1 MGNYDFSSLPDR
13 RGTDS
18 LKWEESSS
26 LPMWVADMDFAVAP
40 AIEKAIRDR
49 AAFPSFGYTI
59 YNDDFLDSYRSFW
72 KDVYDYGFK
81 REDMLFAWGVI
92 PIVSSSVKAF
102 SKEGEKVVIL
112 TPVYHIF
119 FHSVEN
125 NNREVLEV
133 PLKRVDHDYEIPW
146 EELEKAF
153 ADPKATV
160 CLFCNPHNP
169 IGKIWSKE
177 ELHKVA
183 ELALKYNV
191 TVVSDEIHGPL
202 TDPDSSYIPYFKAH
216 EEAYKKGVMAI
227 SPTKSFSL
235 AGLQTAM
242 AVVPDKKNN
251 ELLSAQLNRDEVN
264 EGNAFSYIAAIAAF
278 RDSRDWLKE
287 CREYLY
293 NNKEEVKRFLKEE
306 LPELWV
312 SECKATYLMWINI
325 EATGLD
331 ADSFTKLLDKECA
344 LRVSS
349 GSVFKG
355 DGDKFIRLNVA
366 TSLDNV
372 KEGLHRLKKGYEL
385 AKERK

>member
-1 MGNYDFSSLPDR
+1 MGKYDFSSLPNR

-18 LKWEESSS
+18 LKWEEANS

-40 AIEKAIRDR
+40 EIEKAIKER
-49 AAFPSFGYTI
+49 ASFPSFGYTI

-72 KDVYDYGFK
+72 KDVYDYEFPK
-81 REDMLFAWGVI
+81 ESMLFSWGVI
-92 PIVSSSVKAF
+92 PIISSSVKAF
-102 SKEGEKVVIL
+102 SKEGDKVIIL

-125 NNREVLEV
+125 NNREVLKV
-133 PLKRVDHDYEIPW
+133 PLKRAGHDYEIPW
-146 EELEKAF
+146 EKLERAF

-169 IGKIWSKE
+169 IGKIWSQE

-183 ELALKYNV
+183 ELALKYDV
-191 TVVSDEIHGPL
+191 IVISDEIHGPL
-202 TDPDSSYIPYFKAH
+202 TDPDILYTPYFKAH
-216 EEAYKKGVMAI
+216 KEAYKRGVMAI

-242 AVVPDKKNN
+242 AVAIDKDINS
-251 ELLSAQLNRDEVN
+251 LLAAQLNRDEVN
-264 EGNAFSYIAAIAAF
+264 EGNAFSYIAAKTAF
-278 RDSRDWLKE
+278 NEGREWLKE
-287 CREYLY
+287 CRAYLY
-293 NNKEEVKRFLKEE
+293 NNKEEVKRYLKEE
-306 LPELWV
+306 LPAFWAT
-312 SECKATYLMWINI
+312 ECKATYLMWINI
-325 EATGLD
+325 EATGMD
-331 ADSFTKLLDKECA
+331 ADNFTKLLDENCG

-366 TSLDNV
+366 TSLENV
-372 KEGLHRLKKGYEL
+372 KKGLAILKQGYEL
-385 AKERK
+385 AKGKI